1 MDSFM
6 SDGVNKGW
14 FKPHNKTT
22 AMEIAK
28 IVINTRSDE
37 TLDVSE
43 QDMFDRERAAFL
55 NLAKT
60 PETKRWIK
68 AMLSGAEIE

>member
-1 MDSFM
+1 
-6 SDGVNKGW
+6 
-14 FKPHNKTT
+14 
-22 AMEIAK
+22 MEIAK